1 MERTRPDSDWMRDL
15 SLMAGDVFYVMRTAP
30 DQSLEF
36 MTDSVQDVLGY
47 PVQDMYEG
55 GLEFMMSIADPR
67 DAEELVKAV
76 SIEPGEAHYLE
87 MRWRHS
93 SGRQVVT
100 QHWMRKL
107 RRPDGSEVVEGNTRE
122 VTALRRLESEL
133 RVSEDRFRNAMEH
146 AAIGMCLVSPA
157 GKFLEVNQALCDLLD
172 RDERT
177 LLNTTWQTLTHP
189 GDLHTDVSLV
199 DDVLSGRQDS
209 YRLLKRYLRPDGTV
223 VWGDISVSCVR
234 DDDNLARCLVVQIVD
249 VSAQMEVEQALRESE
264 EQYRMLAEES
274 SDFIVRTSDD
284 DRIVWASPSVTRVMG
299 WDPQDLLDES
309 GLDFVHPDD
318 LPNMRHGRYMID
330 RGLPTNGRNR
340 IRCSDGSYR
349 WMQVVARRLTNPD
362 GTTLGMIGSFRD
374 IDAQVRAED
383 AAAESEAVARA
394 ERARLRGIMDAGLDP
409 HFLITPVRDEQGRI
423 VDFLHVDT
431 NHAGAAH
438 TGRSRETLI
447 GTTLLEVQRE
457 ATDLVQRCS
466 EVLAT
471 GIPLVADAMQFRDPA
486 APEQTRLYDVRA
498 VRVGDDV
505 SVTIRDVTRREQAA
519 QVLTESQERYRL
531 LAENA
536 TDVIFRLDIHGIVEW
551 VSEGITRILGGR
563 PQSYTGRDIINLVD
577 PVDRESGIAAF
588 EEARAG
594 LRSSLRL
601 RLLDSAGRPRW
612 IDATL
617 RVVSGADGVLHFVGG
632 CRDVQAEMEALAE
645 LDRRARTDHLTG
657 LLNRDEAL
665 SRLQVMLSGDRTG
678 PFAVAFCDVDAFKSV
693 NDSLGHAAG
702 DTLLVEAAS
711 RIRSVVRDG
720 DLVARVGGDEIVVIL
735 PGVHTMANA
744 IRIGE
749 KLRACLHE
757 PVTTDAGAVH
767 STLSIGI
774 TLALPGEDAD
784 EVMSRADAAMY
795 RAKQGGRDRVV
806 GA

>member
-15 SLMAGDVFYVMRTAP
+15 SVMAGDVFYVMRTAP
-30 DQSLEF
+30 DQALEF
-36 MTDSVQDVLGY
+36 MSEGVQDVLGHSA
-47 PVQDMYEG
+47 QEIHEG
-55 GLEFMMSIADPR
+55 GLEFMMSLADPR
-67 DAEELVKAV
+67 DAEELLKAMA
-76 SIEPGEAHYLE
+76 IAPGERHYLE
-87 MRWRHS
+87 MRWLHPT
-93 SGRQVVT
+93 GRKVVT
-100 QHWMRKL
+100 QHWMRKV
-107 RRPDGSEVVEGNTRE
+107 RRPDGSEVIEGNTRE
-122 VTALRRLESEL
+122 VTTLRRLESDL
-133 RVSEDRFRNAMEH
+133 RESENRFRNAMEH

-157 GKFLEVNQALCDLLD
+157 GHFLAVNQALCDLLA
-172 RDERT
+172 RDEQT
-177 LLNTTWQTLTHP
+177 LLHTTWQTLTHP
-189 GDLHTDVSLV
+189 GDLHTDVTLV

-234 DDDNLARCLVVQIVD
+234 DDDNRALYLVVQIVD

-274 SDFIVRTSDD
+274 SDFIVRSDGD
-284 DRIVWASPSVTRVMG
+284 DRIVSVSPSVSRVIG
-299 WDPQDLLDES
+299 WDPEDLIGSS
-309 GLDFVHPDD
+309 GLDFVHPED
-318 LPNMRHGRYMID
+318 LPNMRHGRYMIE

-340 IRCSDGSYR
+340 IRCADGEYK
-349 WMQVVARRLTNPD
+349 WMQVVARRLASAD
-362 GTTLGMIGSFRD
+362 GSMIGIIGSFRD
-374 IDAQVRAED
+374 IDAQVRAEN
-383 AAAESEAVARA
+383 AAAESEAIARA
-394 ERARLRGIMDAGLDP
+394 ERARLRAIMDAGLDP
-409 HFLITPVRDEQGRI
+409 HFLLTPIRDEQGSVI
-423 VDFLHVDT
+423 DFLHVDT
-431 NHAGAAH
+431 NHAGLAL
-438 TGRSRETLI
+438 TGVGREALI
-447 GTTLLEVQRE
+447 GSTVLEMQPDAHE
-457 ATDLVQRCS
+457 LVQRCA

-471 GIPLVADAMQFRDPA
+471 GIPLVADAMPFRAPS
-486 APEQTRLYDVRA
+486 APEQTRLFDVRA
-498 VRVGDDV
+498 VRVGEDV
-505 SVTIRDVTRREQAA
+505 SVTTRDVTQREQAA

-536 TDVIFRLDIHGIVEW
+536 TDVIFRLDIHGVVEW
-551 VSEGITRILGGR
+551 VSDGIARILGGS
-563 PQSYTGRDIINLVD
+563 PQSYLGRDIINLVD
-577 PVDRESGIAAF
+577 PADRESGLAAF
-588 EEARAG
+588 EQARDG

-601 RLLDSAGRPRW
+601 RLLDSTGRPRW

-665 SRLQVMLSGDRTG
+665 NRLQMLLSGDRSG

-702 DTLLVEAAS
+702 DALLVEAAA
-711 RIRSVVRDG
+711 RIRSAVRDG

-735 PGVHTMANA
+735 PGVHTLTNA

-757 PVTTDAGAVH
+757 PVSTDAGAVH